1 MTQQDTEI
9 KKLSR
14 FITSLNPPNHIILL
28 YDDPLDIETLKD
40 EAEAREYGELEA
52 PGARGDETSQAT
64 DVIPPLFMR
73 RVEEQLSDMDAL
85 LREERRIDERGQE
98 NSIICAYDLAKFM
111 EIGEEPRMEILSLHD
126 CILFTKF
133 TKGGITLTEAT
144 ENALFNTLGSHG
156 ADIVKRYIEQE
167 SRDRDITPLSFRGY
181 LDAMSGLLGS
191 GTVPLTRLIYRRL
204 FQMMRSSRECE

>member
-9 KKLSR
+9 KKLGR
-14 FITSLNPPNHIILL
+14 FITSLNAPSHIILL
-28 YDDPLDIETLKD
+28 YDDPLDIEKLKD

-52 PGARGDETSQAT
+52 PGAKGDETSQAT

-111 EIGEEPRMEILSLHD
+111 EILSLHD

-167 SRDRDITPLSFRGY
+167 SGDRDITPLSFRGY

-191 GTVPLTRLIYRRL
+191 GTLPLTRLIYRRL
-204 FQMMRSSRECE
+204 FQTMRSSRECE